1 VSFESVNFPG
11 RYLRHHD
18 NLIYVQA
25 VPTATDRADATFIL
39 E

>member
-1 VSFESVNFPG
+1 VSFESVNYPG
-11 RYLRHHD
+11 RYLRHYD

-25 VPTATDRADATFIL
+25 VATATDRADATFML